1 MPPPA
6 IYVAA
11 FLVGA
16 ALELPWPTPNLPVP
30 IALGIG
36 ALGIALWV
44 VLDPAS
50 MWTFRQAGTEV
61 PPGRPSAALVREG
74 PYRFSRNPMYLGML
88 VLYAALSLALGLL
101 WALVL
106 LPVVFVILDRVVV
119 RREEAY
125 LERRFGEEYR
135 AYRSRVRRW
144 V

>member
-1 MPPPA
+1 
-6 IYVAA
+6 
-11 FLVGA
+11 
-16 ALELPWPTPNLPVP
+16 
-30 IALGIG
+30 
-36 ALGIALWV
+36 
-44 VLDPAS
+44 
-50 MWTFRQAGTEV
+50 
-61 PPGRPSAALVREG
+61 
-74 PYRFSRNPMYLGML
+74 MYLGML

-144 V
+144 I